1 MTELTENA
9 ESPDPSEVGTERPP
23 RDGRTIG
30 LDLLDRFGAAAVAGL
45 AAGFLIGGFGGRM
58 AMLLLRL
65 TSSDSVIGIQSDDDF
80 TIGQVTTSS
89 FFLVLATTLIGT
101 LLAFAYLLVRR
112 WLPEHRRPLQA
123 AVFFGVIGGAAVI
136 KPGGVDFTLL
146 DPLWLAVVLF
156 IALPAAY
163 GWVMAAMVEGLIARP
178 GTYRKTRVAG
188 HRVLRGRRV
197 LRPVRRRHRRGW
209 WPPGPDRA
217 TVAGPRRGRHPP
229 RGHLDGADRSP
240 RGRGRAGGR
249 AGERRRRD
257 PLTPSRR

>member
-1 MTELTENA
+1 MTEITENA
-9 ESPDPSEVGTERPP
+9 ESSDPSGVGTERMPL
-23 RDGRTIG
+23 DGRTIG

-45 AAGFLIGGFGGRM
+45 AAGFLVGGLGGRM

-65 TSSDSVIGIQSDDDF
+65 TSSDAVIGIQSDDDF

-123 AVFFGVIGGAAVI
+123 AVFFGVVGGAAVI

-163 GWVMAAMVEGLIARP
+163 GWAMAAMVEGLIARP

-188 HRVLRGRRV
+188 IVFFVAIGFFGLF
-197 LRPVRRRHRRGW
+197 
-209 WPPGPDRA
+209 A
-217 TVAGPRRGRHPP
+217 AAIAVAGALLVLIGRQWPALAAAVTHPVVTWTV
-229 RGHLDGADRSP
+229 RIVLLVLVVVSGAELVSDV
-240 RGRGRAGGR
+240 A
-249 AGERRRRD
+249 EI
-257 PLTPSRR
+257 L

>member
-9 ESPDPSEVGTERPP
+9 ESPDPSGVGTERPP
-23 RDGRTIG
+23 LDGRAIG

-45 AAGFLIGGFGGRM
+45 AAGFLIGGVGGRM

-89 FFLVLATTLIGT
+89 FFLVLATTLIGA

-178 GTYRKTRVAG
+178 GAYRKTRVAG
-188 HRVLRGRRV
+188 IVFFVAVGFFGLF
-197 LRPVRRRHRRGW
+197 
-209 WPPGPDRA
+209 A
-217 TVAGPRRGRHPP
+217 AAIAVAGGLLILIGRQWPALATAVTHPVVTWTV
-229 RGHLDGADRSP
+229 RIILLLVVAVQGAELVSDV
-240 RGRGRAGGR
+240 A
-249 AGERRRRD
+249 EI
-257 PLTPSRR
+257 L

>member
-9 ESPDPSEVGTERPP
+9 ESPEPADADTERPP
-23 RDGRTIG
+23 LDGREIG
-30 LDLLDRFGAAAVAGL
+30 LDLLDRFGAAALAGL
-45 AAGFLIGGFGGRM
+45 TAGFLIGGVGGRL

-65 TSSDSVIGIQSDDDF
+65 TSSDAVVGIQSDDDF
-80 TIGQVTTSS
+80 TIGQVSTASI
-89 FFLVLATTLIGT
+89 FLIAATTLIGS

-112 WLPEHRRPLQA
+112 WLPEGQRPLQA

-146 DPLWLAVVLF
+146 DPLLLAVVLF

-188 HRVLRGRRV
+188 IVFFVAIGFFGLFAFGIALVGGVLVLVGRRWPALAALVTHPVVTWAVRLGLVV
-197 LRPVRRRHRRGW
+197 L
-209 WPPGPDRA
+209 
-217 TVAGPRRGRHPP
+217 VAI
-229 RGHLDGADRSP
+229 
-240 RGRGRAGGR
+240 GGTELVSDV
-249 AGERRRRD
+249 AEI
-257 PLTPSRR
+257 L